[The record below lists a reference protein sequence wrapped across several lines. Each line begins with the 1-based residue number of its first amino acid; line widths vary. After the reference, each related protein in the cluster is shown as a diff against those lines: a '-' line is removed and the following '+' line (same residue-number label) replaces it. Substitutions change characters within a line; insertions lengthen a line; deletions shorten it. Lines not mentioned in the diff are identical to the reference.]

1 LSEGWQI
8 NSIVTLQSAPP
19 FTGYD
24 FENDVS
30 LTGEFS
36 DRWNIVGNPANI
48 KWDRNQGVPFFPGT
62 SNAACVSAANTPAL
76 LSSLSNFGC
85 YAQRG
90 TVLIPP
96 AVGTFGNL
104 GRNTFRA
111 PGLHNLDFSVVKS
124 FHLGE
129 RVRAQLRGEF
139 FNMLNH
145 PEFANPAILFTND
158 LGLGGVF
165 GLSNST
171 PDVAAANP
179 VVGTG
184 GPRNIQLGLKFQ
196 F

>member
-1 LSEGWQI
+1 M
-8 NSIVTLQSAPP
+8 
-19 FTGYD
+19 
-24 FENDVS
+24 
-30 LTGEFS
+30 
-36 DRWNIVGNPANI
+36 
-48 KWDRNQGVPFFPGT
+48 
-62 SNAACVSAANTPAL
+62 
-76 LSSLSNFGC
+76 
-85 YAQRG
+85 
-90 TVLIPP
+90 LIPP
-96 AVGTFGNL
+96 VVGTFGNL